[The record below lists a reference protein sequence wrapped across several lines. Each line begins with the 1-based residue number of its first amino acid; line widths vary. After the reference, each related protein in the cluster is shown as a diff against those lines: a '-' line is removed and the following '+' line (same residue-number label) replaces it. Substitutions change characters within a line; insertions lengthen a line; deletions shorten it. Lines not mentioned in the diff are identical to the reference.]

1 MSLSSF
7 LQKIHTSER
16 VSFQDT
22 LVVIAENYH
31 YQPVEFH
38 NGLGQDQLINT
49 AGQNEGSCRLFAF
62 AQLNGLDPSQTLSL
76 FGDYYWLDVL
86 NHPDGTDHQNIR
98 NFMKYGWE
106 GIVFKGVAL
115 SPK

>member
-7 LQKIHTSER
+7 LYKIRNGER
-16 VSFQDT
+16 VSFQET
-22 LVVIAENYH
+22 LTVIAEHYH

-38 NGLGQDQLINT
+38 NGLGSDQLINA

-62 AQLNGLDPSQTLSL
+62 AQVNELDPSQTLSL

-86 NHPDGTDHQNIR
+86 NNPNGTDHQNIR
-98 NFMKYGWE
+98 NFIKYGWK